1 MFARPQY
8 QQDAVSAYLGR
19 LGDTNKGLFNASGRA
34 FPDIA
39 AQAKSFQVVRG
50 GQTIS
55 VSGTSAASPTVA
67 GIVALLND
75 AIFKNGGKPLGFLNP
90 LLYSDAKDALNDITQ
105 GKNPGCGTDGF
116 PTSKGWDPVRALP
129 PSFVEFGQHSFI
141 GLHRSLA
148 SVPQILL
155 GFWMRYRSLRDVV
168 VDMMHRVWG
177 ATRLDAIK
185 PGGRRGYVAAVWN
198 VHGISFLEIASMAF
212 FLPLCRCGSLTRLF
226 EDGHQVLT

>member
-105 GKNPGCGTDGF
+105 GNNPGCGTDGF

-148 SVPQILL
+148 SVPQTLL
-155 GFWMRYRSLRDVV
+155 SSWMRYRSLRDIV
-168 VDMMHRVWG
+168 VDMHRVWG
-177 ATRLDAIK
+177 RRTSGCNKAWWATGLRGGCMEYPWNFLSRNCLD
-185 PGGRRGYVAAVWN
+185 G
-198 VHGISFLEIASMAF
+198 
-212 FLPLCRCGSLTRLF
+212 
-226 EDGHQVLT
+226 VLSSSV